1 MKFIY
6 PAIFYKDIE
15 TDGYSIV
22 FPDINQGATCGNSIE
37 EAYYMAEDFLGCVL
51 YDDYIAGKALPKSSK
66 IQEIKYDDE
75 YSEFSDKDLSFKTLI
90 SIDMDDYI
98 RRTSTKTVKKT
109 VTIPSYL
116 NEMAKSHN
124 INFSQVLT
132 EGLINELQ
140 I

>member
-6 PAIFYKDIE
+6 PAIFYKDLE
-15 TDGYSIV
+15 SDGYSIV
-22 FPDINQGATCGNSIE
+22 FPDINQGATCGDDIE
-37 EAYYMAEDFLGCVL
+37 EAYYMAEDFLGLAL
-51 YDDYIAGKALPKSSK
+51 YDDYISGKTLPPASK
-66 IQEIKYDDE
+66 IQEIEYDE
-75 YSEFSDKDLSFKTLI
+75 EFSQFSNKDLSFKTLI
-90 SIDMDDYI
+90 SVDMDDYI
-98 RRTSTKTVKKT
+98 RRTSTKTIKKT

-116 NEMAKSHN
+116 NEMAKAHN